1 MKKFENFCR
10 ALDNLAQGSR
20 YEPPYDTVV
29 LTGLVALFEVCFE
42 QAWKAMK
49 DILERHG
56 YAESATGSPRMV
68 LRLAYQ
74 AGMIDDQ
81 DAWLSALA
89 DRNNV
94 THAYNQ
100 VLALDIVQRTRDT
113 YLTMFQTLKASLE
126 QNWLPEL

>member
-10 ALDNLAQGSR
+10 ALDNLEQGAR
-20 YEPPYDTVV
+20 YAPPYDTVV
-29 LTGLVALFEVCFE
+29 LTGLVALYEVCFE

-74 AGMIDDQ
+74 AGMISDEA
-81 DAWLSALA
+81 AWLSALS

-94 THAYNQ
+94 THVYNEA
-100 VLALDIVQRTRDT
+100 LALEIVAHCRTT
-113 YLTMFQTLKASLE
+113 YVPMLRMLKETLE
-126 QNWLPEL
+126 QSWLPTL

>member
-10 ALDNLAQGSR
+10 ALDNLEQGTR
-20 YEPPYDTVV
+20 YAPPYDTVV
-29 LTGLVALFEVCFE
+29 LTGLVALYEVCFE

-49 DILERHG
+49 DTLERHG

-74 AGMIDDQ
+74 AGMIRDQ
-81 DAWLSALA
+81 EAWLSALA
-89 DRNNV
+89 ARNNV

-100 VLALDIVQRTRDT
+100 ALALEIVRLTRET
-113 YLTMFQTLKASLE
+113 YLDMFRALKADLE
-126 QNWLPEL
+126 QNWISML

>member
-29 LTGLVALFEVCFE
+29 LTGLVALFELCFE

-81 DAWLSALA
+81 EAWLSALA

>member
-29 LTGLVALFEVCFE
+29 LTGLAALFEVCFE

-81 DAWLSALA
+81 EAWLSALA